1 MTVWTTSFLFLT
13 KLNICCVWT
22 TILRKLHPDSVHV
35 LMSTSDIREGWASV
49 TADTSELVSDIKS
62 HTKIT
67 CIIHNFCSKL
77 VMYFAYWF
85 VCFYSNFSLGWDS
98 KVNIPSN
105 IWSNSDSL
113 CCTECC
119 QIRDAPAG
127 CRPSDLIWGCT
138 AAPLELVVRKRQ
150 CGWCCL

>member
-85 VCFYSNFSLGWDS
+85 VCFHSNFSLGWDS
-98 KVNIPSN
+98 IVNIGSN
-105 IWSNSDSL
+105 NSFQVIFGPIPTACAALNAVKYVRHRPVVVHQTLS
-113 CCTECC
+113 E
-119 QIRDAPAG
+119 DAPQH
-127 CRPSDLIWGCT
+127 RWSL
-138 AAPLELVVRKRQ
+138 
-150 CGWCCL
+150 